1 MNKFNDS
8 NLIGCTVIK
17 DELEKPCIICKENT
31 KYIDYC
37 CEARIC
43 SEECY
48 KKLTKIILIN
58 SK

>member
-8 NLIGCTVIK
+8 NLTGYTVVK
-17 DELEKPCIICKENT
+17 DELKKPCIICKENT

-37 CEARIC
+37 CEVRIC
-43 SEECY
+43 SVKCY
-48 KKLTKIILIN
+48 KKLTKTIQTN